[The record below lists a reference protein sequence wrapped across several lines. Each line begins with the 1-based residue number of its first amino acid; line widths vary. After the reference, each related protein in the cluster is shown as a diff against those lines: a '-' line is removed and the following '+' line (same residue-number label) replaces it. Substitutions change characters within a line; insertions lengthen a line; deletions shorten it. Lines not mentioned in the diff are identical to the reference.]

1 MINGNKTGGKYHYRL
16 VAHKIILLCRYRYK
30 DRKSVIYTSRI
41 HNCMLAVVSA
51 EKVESVIEIKVADTM
66 TSLPDE
72 ILDQK
77 TDFR

>member
-1 MINGNKTGGKYHYRL
+1 
-16 VAHKIILLCRYRYK
+16 
-30 DRKSVIYTSRI
+30 
-41 HNCMLAVVSA
+41 MLAVVSA